1 MVSVRARS
9 LEATEMEFELPEELE
24 MLRGTLRRFVDN
36 ELIPIERETL
46 DGAKLKPEIEAWLKE
61 RAEAL
66 GLWRFDVPTEF
77 GGLGLGLLAKSV
89 VWAEV
94 NRTIALPTRMPEIF
108 GGASPILYRLTEA
121 QQARYLHPVL
131 EGKRKTAF
139 AQTEADA
146 GSDPAAMR
154 TTARRDGDHYVLNG
168 SKRFISNA
176 ADADFFQ
183 VIAVTDREKGARGG
197 ISTLL
202 VDRDLPGVTLV
213 REQELIT
220 DDRPWELLFEDVRV
234 PAENLVGGEGE
245 GFRLAQ
251 SWINTGRIRH
261 AARGM
266 GIIRRCLELAT
277 AYAEQRVTFGEKLSR
292 RQAVQW
298 MLVDMYMNLHQLK
311 LMVFEAASR
320 FDRGED
326 IRNEAFMCK
335 IFGDTK
341 SFEAADACM
350 QIHGGIGLTKEL
362 PIERFW
368 RDQRSMIITE
378 GPTEVLKMALARHVI
393 GEFS

>member
-1 MVSVRARS
+1 MN
-9 LEATEMEFELPEELE
+9 FELPEELQ
-24 MLRGTLRRFVDN
+24 MLQETLRRFVDT

-46 DGAKLKPEIEAWLKE
+46 EGAKLKPEYQSWLDEKAVE
-61 RAEAL
+61 L
-66 GLWRFDVPTEF
+66 GLWQFDVPEEH

-89 VWAEV
+89 VWSEI
-94 NRTIALPTRMPEIF
+94 NRSIALPTRLPEIF
-108 GGASPILYRLTEA
+108 GGASPILYQLNSE
-121 QQARYLHPVL
+121 QQERYLKPVL
-131 EGKRKTAF
+131 AGEKKTAF

-154 TTARRDGDHYVLNG
+154 TFAERNGDHYMLNG
-168 SKRFISNA
+168 GKRFISNA
-176 ADADFFQ
+176 KDADFFQ
-183 VIAVTDREKGARGG
+183 VIALTDREKAARGG
-197 ISTLL
+197 ISTFL
-202 VDRDLPGVTLV
+202 VDADTPGVTLL

-220 DDRPWELLFEDVRV
+220 DDKPWEILFEDVRV
-234 PAENLVGGEGE
+234 PVENLVGKEGD
-245 GFRLAQ
+245 GFKLAQ

-266 GIIRRCLELAT
+266 GIITRCLELAT
-277 AYAEQRVTFGEKLSR
+277 SYAEERKTFGQKLSE

-298 MLVDMYMNLHQLK
+298 MLVDMYTNLHQLS
-311 LMVFEAASR
+311 LMVYHAAAK

-335 IFGDTK
+335 VFGDSK
-341 SFEAADACM
+341 SFEAADQCM
-350 QIHGGIGLTKEL
+350 QIHGGLGLTTEL

-393 GEFS
+393 NEFG